1 MSLPISTLIYVLA
14 ALTALTPLAVDAYL
28 PAIPTMAEYFST
40 SIHNVELSLSLFL
53 AGFALGQ
60 LVGGPFSDH
69 VGRRHTVFIGL
80 LIFAIGCVGIIF
92 STTLTSLLSFRVL
105 QAFGGGIAIVNSS
118 AIIRDLS
125 SGRDSARHL
134 ANMSLIM
141 MAAPLLAPLI
151 GTTILQFSNWHSI
164 FLFLLIYT
172 VLIAFIIHRNI
183 PETRK
188 AHPHK
193 ISALQ
198 RYLLVLRHRQAVG
211 YLLTLSFSLGGMFAF
226 ITGSPSVYMG
236 YFGLSE
242 TMYPFF
248 FAANIVSMLFF
259 NRLNVY
265 LLNRFDPDQL
275 LTLGQALQLIA
286 ALLLVSYILIS
297 SQPQLAVVVGLIM
310 LFIGTQGLIVSNA
323 TSSTIEFF
331 PHNSATA
338 TALLGA
344 SGFSMGALAGTLV
357 GVLGDGTPLPMVL
370 IMMVCALSSIAFRIV
385 FHWSKKESAAI

>member
-1 MSLPISTLIYVLA
+1 MSLPISTMIYVLA
-14 ALTALTPLAVDAYL
+14 GLTALTPLAVDAYL
-28 PAIPTMAEYFST
+28 PAMPTMAEYFST
-40 SIHNVELSLSLFL
+40 SIHNIELSLSVFL
-53 AGFALGQ
+53 AGFSLGQ

-69 VGRRHTVFIGL
+69 MGRRRTVFIGL
-80 LIFAIGCVGIIF
+80 LIFAIACVGIMF
-92 STTLTSLLSFRVL
+92 STTLFSLLSFRVI
-105 QAFGGGIAIVNSS
+105 QAFGGGMAIVNSS

-134 ANMSLIM
+134 SNMSLIM

-151 GTTILQFSNWHSI
+151 GITILQFSNWHSI

-172 VLIAFIIHRNI
+172 LIIAFIIHRNI
-183 PETRK
+183 PETRQH
-188 AHPHK
+188 HPHK
-193 ISALQ
+193 LSAVQ
-198 RYLLVLRHRQAVG
+198 RYLLVLRHRHALG

-236 YFGLSE
+236 YFQISE
-242 TMYPFF
+242 TAYPFF

-265 LLNRFDPDQL
+265 LLHRFAPDRL
-275 LTLGQALQLIA
+275 LSLGQALQLIA
-286 ALLLVSYILIS
+286 ALLLLSHILIS
-297 SQPQLAVVVGLIM
+297 PVPQLAIVVGLIM
-310 LFIGTQGLIVSNA
+310 LFIGSQGLIVANA

-357 GVLGDGTPLPMVL
+357 GILGDGTPFPMVL
-370 IMMVCALSSIAFRIV
+370 IMTGCILSSISLRLI
-385 FHWSKKESAAI
+385 FHWPQKTIN